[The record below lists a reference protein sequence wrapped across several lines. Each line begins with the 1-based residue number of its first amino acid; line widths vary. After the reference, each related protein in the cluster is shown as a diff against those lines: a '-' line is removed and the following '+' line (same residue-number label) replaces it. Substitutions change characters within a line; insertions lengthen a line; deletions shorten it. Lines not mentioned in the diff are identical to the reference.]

1 MRMQKGFT
9 LIELVMV
16 IVVLG
21 VLGAVA
27 LPKYSDLKLD
37 AANAAAQGFAGAAAS
52 GAVGLYAKATAAGTT
67 YTGDCTD
74 TTNLASGVV
83 TTGYTFAGTYPA
95 CTVKSTLATA
105 TTYTWVGP

>member
-1 MRMQKGFT
+1 MKMQRGFT

-37 AANAAAQGFAGAAAS
+37 SANAAAQGFAGAAAS
-52 GAVGLYAKATAAGTT
+52 GAVGIYAKAIAAGTA
-67 YTGDCTD
+67 YAGDCTSA
-74 TTNLASGVV
+74 TNLAAGVV
-83 TTGYTFAGTYPA
+83 TTGYTFAGTYPN
-95 CTVKSTLATA
+95 CTVVSTVTGA
-105 TTYTWVGP
+105 TTYNWVGP